1 MFETILALLLLVVLI
16 LAMLV
21 WVPIL
26 LSAETLGRRYSSQR
40 SGTVPELTEEEP
52 SPELTGKVA

>member
-26 LSAETLGRRYSSQR
+26 LSAETLGRRYSSHR
-40 SGTVPELTEEEP
+40 SGAIPELTEEEP
-52 SPELTGKVA
+52 SPELTGKIA